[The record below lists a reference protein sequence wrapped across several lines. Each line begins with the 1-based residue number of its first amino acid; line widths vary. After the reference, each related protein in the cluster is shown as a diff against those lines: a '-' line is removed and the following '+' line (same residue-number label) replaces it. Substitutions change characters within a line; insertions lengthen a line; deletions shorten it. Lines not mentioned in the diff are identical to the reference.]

1 MEEITFEIIERFGTY
16 GEYNNGWNG
25 EVNLISWNENDPKI
39 DIRRWNENGKCS
51 KGITLSVEEARM
63 LGEILIRI

>member
-1 MEEITFEIIERFGTY
+1 MEEITFEIIERFGIY
-16 GEYNNGWNG
+16 GEYNNGWKG
-25 EVNLISWNENDPKI
+25 EVNLISWNEKDPKI
-39 DIRRWNENGKCS
+39 DIRRWDKNGKCS